1 MQVVILCGG
10 SGTRL
15 WPISRS
21 HFPKQFVK
29 LFGRESLFQKTISR
43 NTAHSNQFTV
53 VINQEQ
59 YFMGLDQMNEM
70 NSSIKGHFILE
81 PMGRNT
87 APAIALACLAADREE
102 VLLVVPSDHLIEDQ
116 IAYDEAV
123 RSASKLAL
131 ENKLVTFGIKPTY
144 AETGYGYI
152 EASGNDVKS
161 FKEKPDLQTAET
173 YLRNPNFSWNSGMFC
188 FKAGVFLDELKTHAP
203 DIYEKSLHA
212 YQNPVTKYPLRI
224 LPEDMQAI
232 RSESIDYAVM
242 EKSKLV
248 KVVPADMGW
257 NDLGS
262 FDSLYSVLPQ
272 DDDGNTKT
280 ENYFQIGSSKN
291 LIVGHKR
298 VISTIDVEDLMIVD
312 TPDALMISKKGST
325 QKVKDLVALVK
336 EAHPHL
342 ANVHTIAHTPW
353 GSHSTLD
360 VSPGYKVKLMTVR
373 PESTLTLQF
382 HNKRSE
388 HWIVLSGVATVTMND
403 KTFELRQNESTFIP
417 MGMHHRLS
425 NLQKENLVLIEVQV
439 GNYLGEDDIMRLQS

>member
-15 WPISRS
+15 WPISRT

-29 LFGRESLFQKTISR
+29 LFGEESLFQKTVSR
-43 NTAHSNQFTV
+43 NASHSKKFSV

-70 NSSIKGHFILE
+70 NASVEGSFILE

-87 APAIALACLAADREE
+87 APAIALACLAVDPSE
-102 VLLVVPSDHLIEDQ
+102 VLLVVPSDHLIENQ
-116 IAYDEAV
+116 AAYDEAV
-123 RSASKLAL
+123 RNAVKLAQD
-131 ENKLVTFGIKPTY
+131 NKLVTFGIKPTY

-161 FKEKPDLQTAET
+161 FKEKPDLNTAEM

-188 FKAGVFLDELKTHAP
+188 FKAGVFLEELKAYAS

-272 DDDGNTKT
+272 DADGNTKK
-280 ENYFQIGSSKN
+280 ENYIQIGSTNN
-291 LIVGHKR
+291 LIVGDRR

-342 ANVHTIAHTPW
+342 ANVHTTAHTPW

-360 VSPGYKVKLMTVR
+360 ARGGYKVKLITVR
-373 PESTLTLQF
+373 PESTLSLQF

-388 HWIVLSGVATVTMND
+388 HWIVLSGTATVTMDD
-403 KTFELRQNESTFIP
+403 KTFELHQNESTFIP
-417 MGMHHRLS
+417 IGVQHRLS
-425 NLQKENLVLIEVQV
+425 NLQKENLILIEVQV